1 MKRKP
6 IQLDAEEQQIL
17 DDFDAGEFES
27 VPHLDAET
35 QSLRDDAQQ
44 SLRKDRRINIRISSR
59 DLLQLQRRAAREGM
73 PYQTFISSTLHK
85 MVSGQLVDA
94 K

>member
-17 DDFDAGEFES
+17 SDFDAGEFES
-27 VPHLDAET
+27 VPHLDAEI

-73 PYQTFISSTLHK
+73 PYQTFIASTLHK